1 MADTNK
7 TPSTY
12 ARKTPSTDNLR
23 AWIAEA
29 EARKSRALPRG
40 SAAVLIPILI
50 RDGSYH
56 VLYEVRS
63 AKLKT
68 QPGEVCFPGGRIE
81 QGETPGEA
89 AVREACEELCI
100 TRDQIEIVGALDT
113 TIGPG
118 GIPFYAF
125 IGTLKDYQDT
135 WSEAEVDKVFTLP
148 LDWILERDPD
158 IYPVR
163 LEQRFPDD
171 FPFSSVPGGENYHWR
186 AQKYQIP
193 FYPGTD
199 PMLWGVTA
207 RVTYSLAKYLRS

>member
-12 ARKTPSTDNLR
+12 ARRTPSTDNLR

-29 EARKSRALPRG
+29 EARKSRALPKG

-50 RDGSYH
+50 RDGKYH

-89 AVREACEELCI
+89 AIREACEELCI

-125 IGTLKDYQDT
+125 IGTLKDYQDQLDEIISNYQT
-135 WSEAEVDKVFTLP
+135 KYSDTLQVYQFKT
-148 LDWILERDPD
+148 RD
-158 IYPVR
+158 YNFVT
-163 LEQRFPDD
+163 EQNCPYT
-171 FPFSSVPGGENYHWR
+171 SSDNLHMNRYT
-186 AQKYQIP
+186 YTQI
-193 FYPGTD
+193 GN
-199 PMLWGVTA
+199 A
-207 RVTYSLAKYLRS
+207 LAAYLKKNCF